1 MTTEQLLIKNNLNFT
16 VAKQPAGA
24 IINGKFQQAPK
35 QFATYRTDVN
45 EVLGIVGSRYN
56 VINNKVAF
64 DFVDTLID
72 MGDVEWTNA
81 FTKDNGAIIMLQ
93 AKLPVYLVLEN
104 DDKIEK
110 YLTFINSHNGSYS
123 CRVIVSPVRMI
134 CNNQL
139 TMFSKMKNGITI
151 RHTNSY
157 KDKLSQAKQVLG
169 LSNTLYNTVENE
181 LNSLLELPLLDTVDN
196 LLDRLYFDS
205 EEIKQIELGKHR
217 EEVVSTRKLNTV
229 NNVRTWYNG
238 GIGQE
243 TLKDTAYKFIQA
255 VSGYYTHEKDSDYH
269 DLILGQNVNYLNKA
283 YSLLNN

>member
-16 VAKQPAGA
+16 VEKQPAGA

-35 QFATYRTDVN
+35 QYATYRTDVN

-56 VINNKVAF
+56 IINNKVAF
-64 DFVDTLID
+64 DFVDTLVD

-81 FTKDNGAIIMLQ
+81 FSKDNGAIIMLQ
-93 AKLPVYLVLEN
+93 AKLPDYLILEN

-110 YLTFINSHNGSYS
+110 YLTFINSHDGRYA
-123 CRVIVSPVRMI
+123 CKVLITPKRLI
-134 CNNQL
+134 CQNML

-157 KDKLSQAKQVLG
+157 RDKLSQAKQVLG

-181 LNSLLELPLLDTVDN
+181 LNGLLDLPLKDSVDN
-196 LLDRLYFDS
+196 LLDQLYFDS
-205 EEIKQIELGKHR
+205 EELKQIELGKHR

-229 NNVRTWYNG
+229 NSVKNWYTN
-238 GIGQE
+238 GIGQSI
-243 TLKDTAYKFIQA
+243 LKDSAYKFTQA
-255 VSGYYTHEKDSDYH
+255 ISGFYTHEKDSDYH
-269 DLILGQNVNYLNKA
+269 DLVLGQNVNYLNKA
-283 YSLLNN
+283 YQLLNN